1 MIYLSGLAE
10 IVFGALLLWP
20 ESREFAAWSIIIMLI
35 IFFSVHIYMYQ
46 ERNTIFRKI
55 PNAIIIARLP
65 LQFVLI
71 FWAYLYT

>member
-20 ESREFAAWSIIIMLI
+20 PARSFAAWSLIFMLI

-46 ERNTIFRKI
+46 ERNTVFRKI
-55 PNAIIIARLP
+55 PNLIIIARLP